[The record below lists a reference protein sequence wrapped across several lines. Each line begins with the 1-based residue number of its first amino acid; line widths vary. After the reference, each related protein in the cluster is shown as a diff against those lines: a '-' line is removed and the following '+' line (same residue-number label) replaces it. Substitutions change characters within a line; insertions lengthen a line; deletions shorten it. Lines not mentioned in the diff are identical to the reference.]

1 MNDDALI
8 MIVSPIKVK
17 KSSVKKIKQS
27 KNDKE
32 EYWSFRQ
39 KQLLGFQNIPTREEK
54 KINWNWLSLM
64 QESYGKPKWII
75 STFMSVETLL
85 LP

>member
-39 KQLLGFQNIPTREEK
+39 KQLLGFQNVPTREGK
-54 KINWNWLSLM
+54 KR
-64 QESYGKPKWII
+64 
-75 STFMSVETLL
+75 
-85 LP
+85 